1 MKATL
6 IIALLLIGFNSFAEV
21 TSFKITDKISLNE
34 NTIAIGT
41 SIKMTATDKSLN
53 GDFIFLGNGINP
65 AGEETFRILLNKNS
79 KNVFLVNA
87 EEFKRNNSLQKILD
101 LYEQKGGT
109 CTGYAIFDYLQ
120 QIVLNNFIGNGE
132 LPKVLSTEEGRSQ
145 LLADSI
151 NRYYLETQHRNSIKG
166 IMNTYGK
173 EFGFKCTNYQT
184 NDVMKAKARLLNQLS
199 SGNPVIVSF
208 NIGPKMV
215 TAPFPIF
222 KYGEKNGEVD
232 NRLWIPRKTGER
244 NSGGHSIV
252 AAANFKFNGKDY
264 LVMLDSDWTEPR
276 IWDVDNYLSEKTAI
290 DEIEFISCK

>member
-6 IIALLLIGFNSFAEV
+6 IIALLLVGLNAFAEV
-21 TSFKITDKISLNE
+21 TSFKITDKISFNE
-34 NTIAIGT
+34 NMVGIG
-41 SIKMTATDKSLN
+41 SSVKISSSDKFLN
-53 GDFIFLGNGINP
+53 GDFIFLGKGINP
-65 AGEETFRILLNKNS
+65 TGEETFRILLNKNNKTIS
-79 KNVFLVNA
+79 LVNS
-87 EEFKRNNSLQKILD
+87 EEFNKNNSLQKILD

-120 QIVLNNFIGNGE
+120 QIVLNNFVGNGE
-132 LPKVLSTEEGRSQ
+132 LPKLISTEEGRSQ

-166 IMNTYGK
+166 IMNAYGK

-184 NDVMKAKARLLNQLS
+184 NDLDKAKKRLLTQLS
-199 SGNPVIVSF
+199 VGNPVIISF

-215 TAPFPIF
+215 TAPFPIV

-232 NRLWIPRKTGER
+232 NRLWVPRKTGER

-276 IWDVDNYLSEKTAI
+276 IWDVDSYLSTKTAI

>member
-6 IIALLLIGFNSFAEV
+6 IIVLLLVGLNAFAEV
-21 TSFKITDKISLNE
+21 TSFKITDKISFNE
-34 NTIAIGT
+34 NMVGIG
-41 SIKMTATDKSLN
+41 SSVKISSSDKLLN

-65 AGEETFRILLNKNS
+65 TGEETFRILLNKNNKTIS
-79 KNVFLVNA
+79 LVNS
-87 EEFKRNNSLQKILD
+87 EEFNKNNSLQKILD

-120 QIVLNNFIGNGE
+120 QIVLNNFVGNGE
-132 LPKVLSTEEGRSQ
+132 LPKLISTEEGRSQ

-166 IMNTYGK
+166 IMNAYGK

-184 NDVMKAKARLLNQLS
+184 NDLDKAKKRLLTQLS
-199 SGNPVIVSF
+199 VGNPVIISF

-215 TAPFPIF
+215 TAPFPIV

-232 NRLWIPRKTGER
+232 NRLWVPRKTGER

-276 IWDVDNYLSEKTAI
+276 IWDVDSYLSTKTAI

>member
-6 IIALLLIGFNSFAEV
+6 IIALLLVGLNAFAEV
-21 TSFKITDKISLNE
+21 TSFKITDKISFNE
-34 NTIAIGT
+34 NTVGIGSSVKIA
-41 SIKMTATDKSLN
+41 SSDKLLT

-65 AGEETFRILLNKNS
+65 TGEETFRILLNKNNKTIS
-79 KNVFLVNA
+79 LVNSD
-87 EEFKRNNSLQKILD
+87 EFKKNNSLQKVLD

-120 QIVLNNFIGNGE
+120 QIVLNNFVGNGE
-132 LPKVLSTEEGRSQ
+132 LPKLISTEEGRSQ

-166 IMNTYGK
+166 IMNAYGK

-184 NDVMKAKARLLNQLS
+184 NDLDKAKTRLLTQLS
-199 SGNPVIVSF
+199 AGNPVIISF

-215 TAPFPIF
+215 TAPFPII

-232 NRLWIPRKTGER
+232 NRLWVPRKIGER

-276 IWDVDNYLSEKTAI
+276 IWDVDSYLSNKTAI